1 MIRVR
6 NLGKRYEE
14 EGGGLDALR
23 GISLKID
30 RGEFAAIMG
39 PSGSGKSTLMHILGF
54 LDRPTAGSYA
64 FLDKSINN
72 LSNRELAGIRNREMG
87 FVFQAFNL
95 LGRSSVAQ
103 NVEIP
108 LLYNDS
114 IPAHQRRFLVEEAI
128 RAVGL
133 SEKIDAEA
141 GKLSGGQ
148 KQRVAI
154 ARAIVGN
161 PSVIF
166 ADEPTGNL
174 DSASGSQIMGL
185 LKRFHR
191 EGKTIILVTH
201 ETYTAAFAERLI
213 RLKDGKVEF
222 DGPMPRDNGVGE
234 KFFK

>member
-234 KFFK
+234 NFFK